1 MQSELRQQ
9 QLMSSSEYS
18 IQSEYCPLCH
28 KSVEEECIKLNDSRW
43 HSNCFYCQTCKKNL
57 YETYDIEA
65 RMDPT
70 NKKIYCKKCCP
81 PNSIDGFVHVTQL
94 EQYTFLLKFALK
106 RLYII
111 NMKSK
116 FFFFFFFFFFLIIII
131 YYLSVYLNIHIFI
144 YLFIYLFVFSFI
156 YLFYLFIYYIF
167 YIVIKLYI

>member
-116 FFFFFFFFFFLIIII
+116 FFFFFFFFFFIII

>member
-116 FFFFFFFFFFLIIII
+116 FFFFFFFFFLIII

>member
-9 QLMSSSEYS
+9 QLMSSTEYS

-43 HSNCFYCQTCKKNL
+43 HSHCFYCQTCKKNL
-57 YETYDIEA
+57 YEIFEEEA

-70 NKKIYCKKCCP
+70 NKKIYCKGCCP
-81 PNSIDGFVHVTQL
+81 QNSIDGFVHVTQL

-116 FFFFFFFFFFLIIII
+116 SL
-131 YYLSVYLNIHIFI
+131 LNKF
-144 YLFIYLFVFSFI
+144 
-156 YLFYLFIYYIF
+156 
-167 YIVIKLYI
+167 IVIKS